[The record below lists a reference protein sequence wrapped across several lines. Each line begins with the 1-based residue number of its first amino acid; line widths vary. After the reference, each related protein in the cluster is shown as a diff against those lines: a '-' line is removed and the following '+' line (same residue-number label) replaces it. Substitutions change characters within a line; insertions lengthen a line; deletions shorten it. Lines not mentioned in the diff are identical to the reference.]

1 MWQPLVKVIRTPEVR
16 IHRKGTHTNNKNT
29 IKTSMPKQPK
39 NLTAKEILE
48 MVTGEEVKIPILIG
62 DINARFGN
70 ENNIRKTVIAKQ
82 LLHAEENDNGKL
94 LLDFCFLNKCF
105 FVGILFIHKDM
116 RNGA

>member
-1 MWQPLVKVIRTPEVR
+1 
-16 IHRKGTHTNNKNT
+16 
-29 IKTSMPKQPK
+29 MPKQPK
-39 NLTAKEILE
+39 NSTAKEILE
-48 MVTGEEVKIPILIG
+48 MVTGEEVKISFLIG